1 MLNKVLLRGRLTK
14 DVEVRNT
21 QGGKMVVSASLAT
34 NKKWK
39 DQNGQPQER
48 VEFHN
53 LVVWNGAEA
62 FAKYLRKGSKVY
74 IEGELQT
81 DSWTDQQS
89 GQKKYA
95 TKINVREFVFLD
107 NKPQDQGN
115 QNQTNDTQN
124 DNPFENG
131 EVSSDGEINIYDI
144 PF

>member
-1 MLNKVLLRGRLTK
+1 MLNKVFLIGRLTK
-14 DVEVRNT
+14 DVEIRNT

-89 GQKKYA
+89 GQKKYT

-107 NKPQDQGN
+107 DKKSF
-115 QNQTNDTQN
+115 
-124 DNPFENG
+124 DNVNREKEEVIETEEG
-131 EVSSDGEINIYDI
+131 EEISLREI

>member
-1 MLNKVLLRGRLTK
+1 MLNKVLLIGRLTK

-89 GQKKYA
+89 GQKKYT

-107 NKPQDQGN
+107 NKPQDQRSK
-115 QNQTNDTQN
+115 NQTNDTQN
-124 DNPFENG
+124 DNPFDEREND
-131 EVSSDGEINIYDI
+131 SEISIDEI

>member
-1 MLNKVLLRGRLTK
+1 MLNKVLLIGRLTK

-115 QNQTNDTQN
+115 QSQTNDTQN
-124 DNPFENG
+124 DNPFE
-131 EVSSDGEINIYDI
+131 GEISIDQI